1 VTFSVIGLSYR
12 TTPFEVRERLVFS
25 KSELGPALE
34 ALRGLEG
41 IEECLLLSTCN
52 RTEVYLVTEGEP
64 PVSAVLGMLG
74 GHGGVPPA
82 TLEPATYVHR
92 EQAVQHLFRVAAGL
106 DSMIVGEAEILG
118 QIRRAFETARETRVT
133 GPFLNH
139 TFQAALACG
148 RRVRRDARVTRAAA
162 SVPRAAL
169 GLSQQILGSV
179 GGRRVVVVGAGKIA
193 TLAARVFGG
202 AGATIA
208 AVANRTLESAHALAA
223 RTGAEVIPLR
233 AVGTA
238 ALSADIVLACA
249 GASTPMVTREMLA
262 SAGVR
267 RRPLLIIDLAIPRG
281 VAPAAASLPGVVLRT
296 LDDLEGLG
304 VGISPADLALA
315 EELIDQAVERL
326 NQRLA
331 ARAAA
336 PLIRALRERADAIA
350 ARELGRAGGRLRGLD
365 EKQREAVRVVISSA
379 VHKVL
384 HKPTVRLRE
393 LAVRKD
399 ARVLEVARELFDLPT
414 TPSNGG
420 DPTS

>member
-1 VTFSVIGLSYR
+1 
-12 TTPFEVRERLVFS
+12 
-25 KSELGPALE
+25 
-34 ALRGLEG
+34 
-41 IEECLLLSTCN
+41 
-52 RTEVYLVTEGEP
+52 
-64 PVSAVLGMLG
+64 
-74 GHGGVPPA
+74 
-82 TLEPATYVHR
+82 
-92 EQAVQHLFRVAAGL
+92 
-106 DSMIVGEAEILG
+106 
-118 QIRRAFETARETRVT
+118 
-133 GPFLNH
+133 
-139 TFQAALACG
+139 
-148 RRVRRDARVTRAAA
+148 
-162 SVPRAAL
+162 
-169 GLSQQILGSV
+169 
-179 GGRRVVVVGAGKIA
+179 
-193 TLAARVFGG
+193 
-202 AGATIA
+202 
-208 AVANRTLESAHALAA
+208 
-223 RTGAEVIPLR
+223 
-233 AVGTA
+233 
-238 ALSADIVLACA
+238 
-249 GASTPMVTREMLA
+249 MVTREMLA